1 MLRQSVLSILILLC
15 ISIGKAEDNNL
26 FIMDSQPAKKT
37 TNAPPPVK
45 KNLQQNLVQ
54 KETPA
59 VIKEPPKP
67 VTKIEVP
74 RVEETQPQEPLFIDY
89 GYWELGTEENLEQE
103 HAPSTPSAVESS
115 EVKSSSAI
123 IESSPR
129 PKPRPQPKPSKK
141 PETKPAKPEPEVKP
155 KPAPK
160 AEPETTKAPAKEE
173 KPAAGGLRCDKPKG
187 VAKACSENGIREG
200 LEKVLSDCNTVRC
213 YIKLFH
219 METSCRPF
227 LTHQALVTAYGMCS
241 IEKDY
246 NLRKRFGSDCHKI
259 DTVDRQIKC
268 CRKMMITVGK
278 KYFEPVKVGR
288 LAKCE

>member
-1 MLRQSVLSILILLC
+1 MLRQSVISILILLS

-26 FIMDSQPAKKT
+26 FIMDAQPAKKT
-37 TNAPPPVK
+37 TNRPPPPVK
-45 KNLQQNLVQ
+45 KSSQQNLVRQ
-54 KETPA
+54 EKPA
-59 VIKEPPKP
+59 VINETSKP
-67 VTKIEVP
+67 VTKIEAP
-74 RVEETQPQEPLFIDY
+74 IVEETQPQEPLFIDY

-103 HAPSTPSAVESS
+103 NAPSTPSAVESS

-129 PKPRPQPKPSKK
+129 PKPRPKPKPEKK
-141 PETKPAKPEPEVKP
+141 PETKPEPEVKA

-160 AEPETTKAPAKEE
+160 AEPETKAPAKEE
-173 KPAAGGLRCDKPKG
+173 KPAAGGLRCDMPKG
-187 VAKACSENGIREG
+187 VAKTCKEHGIREG